1 MASACHAESV
11 RSFDFAP
18 AGHSAQDDKSVTMR
32 FRTLFLFFALAELAS
47 YAGYF
52 FPAINTA
59 GFFVIVAAALLLS
72 LRRLEYGL
80 YFVIAD
86 LILGGKSGA
95 LFSFQYDGF
104 FLSLR
109 MMLFIVVMGV
119 WAGKMLESRL
129 HNAPQPPLNLRGGDS
144 DRTPSLRLREGGGE
158 LLKWWGILS
167 IAIAFGVILG
177 VARGNNFG
185 DLFLDANGYLYAAM
199 ILPFWWV
206 FRGANSECVS
216 NLRISNSQIRR
227 FGFHSQFAPFGM
239 VFFAATTLL
248 ALKTL
253 FAVYWFTH
261 AGNNFIGANLVPFYR
276 WVRDSGVGEITWLPG
291 NFARVFFQSH
301 IYNLVAFFVLLSSVI
316 LRQQP
321 KDLVRMGA
329 PRIRARFFAL
339 LRMTDWKMAALLIL
353 NTSVILVSL
362 SRSFWVGTIAGLGV
376 LVISLWSSVRRDAF
390 DRRVLSPATPYC
402 ESARALARYSVTLI
416 AAVLGALLLL
426 LVVARFPFPRPSP
439 ADLGDAVQ
447 SRLEAGD
454 AGQSRWNLLPPLTR
468 AALEHPIL
476 GSGFGTR
483 VTYISNDP
491 RIREENTPGGYT
503 TTAFE
508 RGWVDQWLKMGI
520 LGLIAYTGLF
530 IALGHAIYR
539 TVAFPLSCALIAR
552 LVALAAI
559 HVFTP
564 YLNHPLG
571 FGILI
576 LLTIIPLSSMP
587 KAVGQPV
594 GMVQK

>member
-1 MASACHAESV
+1 M
-11 RSFDFAP
+11 
-18 AGHSAQDDKSVTMR
+18 MR

-59 GFFVIVAAALLLS
+59 GFFVIVAAALVLS

-80 YFVIAD
+80 YFVLAD

-109 MMLFIVVMGV
+109 MALFIIVMGV
-119 WAGKMLESRL
+119 WAGKMILQMIKHLTPSNSPSERGRNDSIS
-129 HNAPQPPLNLRGGDS
+129 PPARGGV
-144 DRTPSLRLREGGGE
+144 RGGGGGGVMQWWSV
-158 LLKWWGILS
+158 LGLAIAWGI
-167 IAIAFGVILG
+167 IFG

-185 DLFLDANGYLYAAM
+185 DLFLDANGYFYAAM

-206 FRGANSECVS
+206 CMRMDAKGRCEWMRM
-216 NLRISNSQIRR
+216 LK
-227 FGFHSQFAPFGM
+227 M

-261 AGNNFIGANLVPFYR
+261 AGNNLIGANLVPFYR
-276 WVRDSGVGEITWLPG
+276 WVRDTGVGEITWLPG

-301 IYNLVAFFVLLSSVI
+301 VYNVVAFFVLLASVVHRRSAG
-316 LRQQP
+316 LHVPLWRW
-321 KDLVRMGA
+321 LSGTRG
-329 PRIRARFFAL
+329 
-339 LRMTDWKMAALLIL
+339 AALLVL
-353 NTSVILVSL
+353 NTSVIIVSL

-376 LVISLWSSVRRDAF
+376 LVISLWSSVRKDAF

-468 AALEHPIL
+468 EALEHPIL

-491 RIREENTPGGYT
+491 RIREVNSTGEYS

-508 RGWVDQWLKMGI
+508 WGWVDLWLKMGI
-520 LGLIAYTGLF
+520 LGLIAYAGLL
-530 IALGHAIYR
+530 IALGRAIYR
-539 TVAFPLSCALIAR
+539 TVAFPLSCTLIAG
-552 LVALAAI
+552 LAALAAI

-571 FGILI
+571 FGILV
-576 LLTIIPLSSMP
+576 LFTVIPAGIAKQEPL
-587 KAVGQPV
+587 
-594 GMVQK
+594 